1 MMNGV
6 LRVAIKRRWWLLVP
20 TVVVAL
26 GACAV
31 SLMLPNQ
38 YKSEA
43 TILVTHQQVPE
54 RYVTPNST
62 SGIREALL
70 LMTDA
75 ILSRS
80 QLLEIIKEFD
90 LYPEARKRKAPEDLV
105 ELIQKNITIE
115 PAQKDSESSDLNSF
129 KISFTSGDPH
139 VAQDVTTKLT
149 TLFKYENLKTREDQS
164 TGTTNFLEDQLQI
177 AAADLEQRES
187 RVRDFKMKYLGQ
199 LPEQQQ
205 GNLGILSGLQMQL
218 QDSATALGRAREQ
231 QVYLQSLLT
240 QYEELTP
247 AAAAQPGAP
256 VVDPSQSIKAELARL
271 RSERADLLARYTE
284 KYPDVVKIDQQIKS
298 SEALLAAATEKAP
311 KPAQEGDGQ
320 ENTKP
325 AASPA
330 NNATNAQLKSQLQAN
345 RIEIENDLAYQKQ
358 LEAKIADYQSRLN
371 ITPVREQELADLQ
384 RGYNLSKQNYDDLLS
399 KKTQSELATNLEKHQ
414 QGQQFRI
421 IDPPSFP
428 MKPTG
433 AVRERVSL
441 GGLAGGLALGL
452 VLAFLVETRD
462 HSLRDE
468 QDLRR
473 LFSFPLMVG
482 LPALPTKAEGQRR
495 LRLQL
500 VQWFV
505 GATLCLLVCAT
516 EFYVLSF

>member
-1 MMNGV
+1 
-6 LRVAIKRRWWLLVP
+6 
-20 TVVVAL
+20 
-26 GACAV
+26 
-31 SLMLPNQ
+31 
-38 YKSEA
+38 
-43 TILVTHQQVPE
+43 
-54 RYVTPNST
+54 
-62 SGIREALL
+62 
-70 LMTDA
+70 
-75 ILSRS
+75 
-80 QLLEIIKEFD
+80 
-90 LYPEARKRKAPEDLV
+90 
-105 ELIQKNITIE
+105 
-115 PAQKDSESSDLNSF
+115 
-129 KISFTSGDPH
+129 
-139 VAQDVTTKLT
+139 
-149 TLFKYENLKTREDQS
+149 
-164 TGTTNFLEDQLQI
+164 
-177 AAADLEQRES
+177 
-187 RVRDFKMKYLGQ
+187 
-199 LPEQQQ
+199 
-205 GNLGILSGLQMQL
+205 
-218 QDSATALGRAREQ
+218 
-231 QVYLQSLLT
+231 
-240 QYEELTP
+240 
-247 AAAAQPGAP
+247 
-256 VVDPSQSIKAELARL
+256 
-271 RSERADLLARYTE
+271 
-284 KYPDVVKIDQQIKS
+284 
-298 SEALLAAATEKAP
+298 
-311 KPAQEGDGQ
+311 
-320 ENTKP
+320 
-325 AASPA
+325 
-330 NNATNAQLKSQLQAN
+330 
-345 RIEIENDLAYQKQ
+345 LAYQKQ